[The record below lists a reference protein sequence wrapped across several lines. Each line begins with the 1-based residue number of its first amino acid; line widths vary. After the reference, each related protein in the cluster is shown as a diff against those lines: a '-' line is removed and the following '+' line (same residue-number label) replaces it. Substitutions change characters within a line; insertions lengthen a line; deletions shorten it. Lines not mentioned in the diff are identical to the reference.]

1 MSEAAPT
8 EAVAQEARGIARDFE
23 AELRDDPTA
32 QRRARLAGL
41 RLAIEWLSIL
51 AVTYAL
57 IYAVRP
63 AFLKLALLIPWSIYA
78 SLSLDNITHY
88 ANHWPLFQGTFAN
101 RLWRASGV
109 LVLFNPLEIRAIHND
124 HHRAYSR
131 PDNDE
136 RVFGPEQRGRSFAR
150 YLLVES
156 LDGLRVLVPWRA
168 MAPPVVA
175 LAARR
180 PEHLREILVI
190 RWAFLGWF
198 LALVA
203 VDWRDTLL
211 YFVPFVVLVGSFA
224 SLVMNLT
231 DHIPGDSH
239 HPFRFAT
246 YLDPATRREELFSA
260 INHQTCATHLTHHLF
275 PKVHWIHLRALQQ
288 RLLPVYR
295 RNGAPRSLI
304 VNSTLAGNPVA
315 LLRVLRELSRRRFD
329 LA

>member
-1 MSEAAPT
+1 MSESDPP

-23 AELRDDPTA
+23 ASVRDDPSA
-32 QRRARLAGL
+32 LRQARLAGL
-41 RLAIEWLSIL
+41 RLAFEWLAIIV
-51 AVTYAL
+51 VTYLL
-57 IYAVRP
+57 IYAVHP
-63 AFLKLALLIPWSIYA
+63 VGLKVALLIPWSIYA
-78 SLSLDNITHY
+78 SLALDNITHY
-88 ANHWPLFQGTFAN
+88 ANHWPLFQAPFAN
-101 RLWRASGV
+101 LLWRASGV
-109 LVLFNPLEIRAIHND
+109 LVFFNPLEIRAIHNV

-131 PDNDE
+131 RDNDE
-136 RVFGPEQRGRSFAR
+136 RVFGPEQRGQSFWR

-180 PEHLREILVI
+180 PEHLREIRVI

-198 LALVA
+198 AALVA
-203 VDWRDTLL
+203 ADWRDTLL
-211 YFVPFVVLVGSFA
+211 YFVPFVLITGSFA

-246 YLDPATRREELFSA
+246 YVDPSTRSEELFSA

-275 PKVHWIHLRALQQ
+275 PRVHWIHLRALQA

-295 RNGAPRSLI
+295 RNDAPRSLI
-304 VNSTLAGNPVA
+304 VNSTLVGNP
-315 LLRVLRELSRRRFD
+315 LGLTLVLRELSRRRFD
-329 LA
+329 LQ

>member
-1 MSEAAPT
+1 MSETAPP

-23 AELRDDPTA
+23 AALRDDPAA
-32 QRRARLAGL
+32 QRSARLAGL
-41 RLAIEWLSIL
+41 RLAVEWLAII
-51 AVTYAL
+51 AITYLL
-57 IYAVRP
+57 IYAVRSVP
-63 AFLKLALLIPWSIYA
+63 LKLALLVPWSIYA
-78 SLSLDNITHY
+78 SLALDNITHY
-88 ANHWPLFQGTFAN
+88 ANHWPLFRGAFAN
-101 RLWRASGV
+101 ALWRASGV
-109 LVLFNPLEIRAIHND
+109 LVFFNPREIQAIHSD

-136 RVFGPEQRGRSFAR
+136 RVFGPEQRGQSFAR
-150 YLLVES
+150 YLLVET

-168 MAPPVVA
+168 MAPPVAA

-180 PEHLREILVI
+180 PAHLREIRAI

-198 LALVA
+198 GLLV
-203 VDWRDTLL
+203 VLDWRDTLF
-211 YFVPFVVLVGSFA
+211 YFVPFVLLVGSFA

-246 YLDPATRREELFSA
+246 YLAPKTRGEELFSA

-275 PKVHWIHLRALQQ
+275 PRVHWIHLRALQE
-288 RLLPVYR
+288 RLLPIYR

-304 VNSTLAGNPVA
+304 VNSTLAGNPLGLA
-315 LLRVLRELSRRRFD
+315 RVLRELSRRRFD

>member
-1 MSEAAPT
+1 MSETAPP

-23 AELRDDPTA
+23 AALRDDPGA
-32 QRRARLAGL
+32 DRRARLAGL
-41 RLAIEWLSIL
+41 RLAAEWIAIV

-57 IYAVRP
+57 VYAVRSVP
-63 AFLKLALLIPWSIYA
+63 LKLALLIPWSIYA
-78 SLSLDNITHY
+78 SLALDNITHY
-88 ANHWPLFQGTFAN
+88 ANHWPLFRGALAN
-101 RLWRASGV
+101 GLWRASGV
-109 LVLFNPLEIRAIHND
+109 LVFFNPREIQAIHSD

-136 RVFGPEQRGRSFAR
+136 RVFGPEQRGEAFWW

-156 LDGLRVLVPWRA
+156 LDGLRVLVPFRA
-168 MAPPVVA
+168 MAAPV
-175 LAARR
+175 LAMGARR
-180 PEHLREILVI
+180 PGHLREIRAI

-198 LALVA
+198 ALLVA
-203 VDWRDTLL
+203 ADWHDTLF
-211 YFVPFVVLVGSFA
+211 YFVPFVLLVGSFA

-231 DHIPGDSH
+231 DHIPGDSR

-246 YLDPATRREELFSA
+246 YLDPATRAEELCSA

-275 PKVHWIHLRALQQ
+275 PRVHWIHLRALQE
-288 RLLPVYR
+288 RLLPIYR

-304 VNSTLAGNPVA
+304 VNSTLTGNPFA
-315 LLRVLRELSRRRFD
+315 LARVLRELARRRFD

>member
-1 MSEAAPT
+1 MSELDPP

-23 AELRDDPTA
+23 AALRDDPSVPGRT
-32 QRRARLAGL
+32 RRAGL
-41 RLAIEWLSIL
+41 RLAVEWFVII
-51 AVTYAL
+51 AVTYLL

-63 AFLKLALLIPWSIYA
+63 AGLKLALLIPWSIYA
-78 SLSLDNITHY
+78 SLALDNITHY
-88 ANHWPLFQGTFAN
+88 ANHWPLFRSAAAN
-101 RLWRASGV
+101 LLWRASGV
-109 LVLFNPLEIRAIHND
+109 LVFFNPLEIRAIHSD

-136 RVFGPEQRGRSFAR
+136 RVFGPEQRGQSFAR
-150 YLLVES
+150 YLFFES

-168 MAPPVVA
+168 LAAPVVA
-175 LAARR
+175 VAARR
-180 PEHLREILVI
+180 PDHLREIRAI
-190 RWAFLGWF
+190 RAAFLGWF
-198 LALVA
+198 ALLVA

-211 YFVPFVVLVGSFA
+211 YFVPFVLLVGSFA

-246 YLDPATRREELFSA
+246 YLDPATRSEEVFSA

-275 PKVHWIHLRALQQ
+275 PRVHWIHLRALQE

-304 VNSTLAGNPVA
+304 VNSALVGNPIG
-315 LLRVLRELSRRRFD
+315 LTRVLLELSRRRFD
-329 LA
+329 LQ